1 MKEGGA
7 VSFYYAGFLIS
18 SSRLSNN
25 TLFATNYDT
34 FANSAGW
41 AVSDSS
47 TFTISTVKLG
57 EDNLVEGLR
66 NGLIGVKGGDEC
78 YVMFSGKHGF
88 GKKKITGI
96 PSNSAL
102 AYRLWIKSVSNN

>member
-18 SSRLSNN
+18 SSRLTNSN
-25 TLFATNYDT
+25 LFATNYDT

-88 GKKKITGI
+88 GKKKITSI